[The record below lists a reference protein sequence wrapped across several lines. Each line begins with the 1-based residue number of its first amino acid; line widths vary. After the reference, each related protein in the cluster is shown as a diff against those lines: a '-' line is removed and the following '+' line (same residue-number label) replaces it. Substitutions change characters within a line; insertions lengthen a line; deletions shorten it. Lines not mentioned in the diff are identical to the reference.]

1 MNYINYR
8 IHLLLQSK
16 YKLLINLFI
25 LFLIYITFYNQN
37 ISYCMV
43 EDNLEI
49 ERKAE
54 FSIVTQVVQPQK
66 HKNSLIY
73 EAIEEFLN
81 PMQIV
86 KEKEEIIQKQ
96 IKMLNK
102 KSLQIRELEHE
113 LLYSGDETIQWEN
126 VKLKRELD
134 ENRNKVNKLVQQVW
148 RFSNRFQALDEQENL
163 ILQKQR
169 DVYSLVDAA
178 NKLTGTVQQELQ
190 NLRSREAIFEE
201 LKFNFKC
208 EKEDFEISQNQFI
221 KEKNRLMDSISDI
234 NMTYM
239 EYDILRE
246 NSHLPNIHLE
256 YLEFEH
262 RTNKRLL
269 RIMQHLKEDV
279 SCHFTTQSKKEL
291 VRRYSLPFNF
301 KFK

>member
-1 MNYINYR
+1 MNYINYQ

-113 LLYSGDETIQWEN
+113 LWSYGNETRTIQWEN
-126 VKLKRELD
+126 VKLKRDLD
-134 ENRNKVNKLVQQVW
+134 ENQDKLNRLVQQVW
-148 RFSNRFQALDEQENL
+148 RLSNRLQNLDEQENL

-169 DVYSLVDAA
+169 EVYSLVDAA

-190 NLRSREAIFEE
+190 NLRSREAIFED

-208 EKEDFEISQNQFI
+208 EKESFKISKNQFI
-221 KEKNRLMDSISDI
+221 KDNNALILDI
-234 NMTYM
+234 GMNYL
-239 EYDILRE
+239 EYDNLRE
-246 NSHLPNIHLE
+246 NLHKPNLR
-256 YLEFEH
+256 LDFEH

-269 RIMQHLKEDV
+269 RIIQNLKEDV
-279 SCHFTTQSKKEL
+279 SCHFTNQSKKEL